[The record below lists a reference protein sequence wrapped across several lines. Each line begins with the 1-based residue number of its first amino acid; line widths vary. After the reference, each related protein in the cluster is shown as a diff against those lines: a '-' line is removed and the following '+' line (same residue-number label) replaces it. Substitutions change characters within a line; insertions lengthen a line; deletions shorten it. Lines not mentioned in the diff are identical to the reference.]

1 MYIKKLEL
9 ANFQVIEK
17 FTAEFDGAIYFVTG
31 DNELGKSTLLK
42 AIGALLTGSRDAV
55 LRNGA
60 EKGFAKMIV
69 GDDGEEYDV
78 QLSFTEANPRGTL
91 TIKQKTSGM
100 QTNNVSML
108 QKLFGYQDFDAVEF
122 SRWSESAEGRRK
134 QIEVIKSLM
143 PAEIRQQI
151 EEIDA
156 AVARI
161 KEERT
166 GVNRDCKTFA
176 GFVTELEKKLTEG
189 DEEKYAQP
197 MDMAALMEKQKANV
211 QLMEKAK
218 TAKEMKALRE
228 SQIAEIPDLKAEAEK
243 RLSETKADCAEL
255 LIEAEAAYHKAV
267 AEINAKEKA
276 AQDEYEQTLVELSD
290 KQADLEKRLAT
301 CNDWLAK
308 FEATN
313 ADLATIPTMI
323 AEAEAHNQ
331 KHAIVSQLMEKRD
344 LYESVKAQAAGMDA
358 EIAEKGEQR
367 AALVAQAKLPI
378 DGLTFGDDGLVLNG
392 VPFVPGK
399 VSDSQIM
406 EVATKLVIAA
416 NPKVKVFRIARGES
430 LGEKRLKAIVEMA
443 KANGFQ
449 GFIEN
454 VVRGQED
461 LQIEEYTEV

>member
-134 QIEVIKSLM
+134 QIEVIKALM

-176 GFVTELEKKLTEG
+176 GFVTELEKKLTKG

-197 MDMAALMEKQKANV
+197 MDMAALMEKQKVNV
-211 QLMEKAK
+211 KLMEKAK
-218 TAKEMKALRE
+218 SVKEMKALRE

-243 RLSETKADCAEL
+243 TLDETKASCARL

-290 KQADLEKRLAT
+290 KQADYEKRLAA

-313 ADLATIPTMI
+313 AELATIPAMI

-331 KHAIVSQLMEKRD
+331 KHAIVSQLKEKRD
-344 LYESVKAQAAGMDA
+344 LYESVKAQADGMDA

-378 DGLTFGDDGLVLNG
+378 DGLTFGEDGLVLNG